1 MILSPRDYSNS
12 LCSALDCQPKLTNT
26 SHMVETI
33 YFKLL
38 ANCVLFTIASTV
50 PILNFVSAFPASS
63 TSCLVLQ
70 SLISKGMFQVRL
82 MDISRVIPMSAP
94 LASKVWV
101 TFKGSM
107 RPLLSAFTTLC
118 GPY

>member
-12 LCSALDCQPKLTNT
+12 LCSASNCQPKLMIT

-38 ANCVLFTIASTV
+38 ANCVLFTIASTI
-50 PILNFVSAFPASS
+50 PILDFASAFPASS
-63 TSCLVLQ
+63 TSRWVLQ
-70 SLISKGMFQVRL
+70 SLISEGLFRVRL

-94 LASKVWV
+94 LALKVGV

-107 RPLLSAFTTLC
+107 LPLF
-118 GPY
+118 

>member
-12 LCSALDCQPKLTNT
+12 LCSASDCQPKLTIT

-50 PILNFVSAFPASS
+50 PILDFASAFPASS
-63 TSCLVLQ
+63 TSRWVLQ
-70 SLISKGMFQVRL
+70 SLISKGLFRVRL
-82 MDISRVIPMSAP
+82 MDISRVIPMS
-94 LASKVWV
+94 
-101 TFKGSM
+101 
-107 RPLLSAFTTLC
+107 RPLH
-118 GPY
+118 